1 MYRVHHSLSRV
12 LQEQVKRPVL
22 YKCITSGRISAM
34 LENIRDPREAR
45 WNRMHERTA
54 SLRSAQCIS

>member
-1 MYRVHHSLSRV
+1 
-12 LQEQVKRPVL
+12 
-22 YKCITSGRISAM
+22 M